1 MTGMC
6 AGNTEQIQAVTK
18 KGGIK
23 VLKSA
28 LGSAFE
34 DNRVQA
40 VWAIGNIAGEDFIL
54 REILIKEEVIPL
66 VVQIMEKGTSTST
79 HKACAWCLANIC
91 RNNAN
96 LPANCY
102 SAIVKPLVAAVKLGN
117 DPLVLADCAW
127 ALFYLSCC
135 MKDRLS
141 PIVESGVIPTLI
153 SLLKHDEERIAL
165 PCLRI
170 LGNISTGSNEQTQ
183 AIIDAGVIEG
193 LKELM
198 ETENESLRKESVWVL
213 SNIAAGSESQVE
225 KIIAADVILMGVKIL
240 AEDKFEVKSEVLW
253 LILNTSE
260 TMPPKHVSYLLKV
273 GVLEGI
279 VTFLNAQNSKVL
291 LLVLRTIENMLKK
304 ARDLYGD
311 KNEIV
316 AMVEELGC
324 VHAMEELQ
332 YHSNQAVYKTANEIL
347 ETFFTLE
354 DIEQVLGKTA
364 DQAEGT
370 VSIFDF

>member
-1 MTGMC
+1 MC
-6 AGNTEQIQAVTK
+6 AGSTEQIQAVTK

-28 LGSAFE
+28 LGSPFE
-34 DNRVQA
+34 NNRAQA

-54 REILIKEEVIPL
+54 RDILIKEKIIPL
-66 VVQIMEKGTSTST
+66 VVLTMEKGTSMSIY
-79 HKACAWCLANIC
+79 KSCAWCLANIC
-91 RNNAN
+91 RDNAN
-96 LPANCY
+96 LPPDYYPVIA
-102 SAIVKPLVAAVKLGN
+102 KPLVSAVKSLS
-117 DPLVLADCAW
+117 DPLVLTDCTW
-127 ALFYLSCC
+127 ALFYLSCD

-141 PIVESGVIPTLI
+141 PIIESGVIPTLI

-193 LKELM
+193 LKELV
-198 ETENESLRKESVWVL
+198 EIENESLRKESVWVL

-225 KIIAADVILMGVKIL
+225 RIIAADVIPMGVKLL
-240 AEDKFEVKSEVLW
+240 AEDKFEVKIEALW

-260 TMPPKHVSYLLKV
+260 VMPSKYVSYMLKA
-273 GVLEGI
+273 GIIEAI
-279 VTFLNAQNSKVL
+279 VTFLSAQNTKVL

-304 ARDLYGD
+304 ARDFYGD
-311 KNEIV
+311 KNEVIGK
-316 AMVEELGC
+316 VEELGC
-324 VHAMEELQ
+324 VHVMEELQ

-347 ETFFTLE
+347 ETFFMLE
-354 DIEQVLGKTA
+354 EIEQVLGKTA
-364 DQAEGT
+364 NDTEKT
-370 VSIFDF
+370 ISIFDFC